1 MVELTLV
8 GSKRMLPFKSVEEVL
23 WDVFDV
29 AEHKRVSFRSRI
41 QQLQKLKL
49 PWGVNVGRGGR
60 ALYSI
65 QQVLEM
71 VLYFDLFEA
80 GVSPSALAA
89 QFEPDPW
96 FKNTGRFTY
105 AVEQMQWGLVLVYHQ
120 NGLQHF
126 RDDSRVTGVT
136 NLSDRNMVYE
146 LPSAPKIREE
156 WLRYSKPRP
165 LIQIYI
171 SRRMADLFSAAGITA
186 AEALASAE

>member
-1 MVELTLV
+1 MAELMLV
-8 GSKRMLPFKSVEEVL
+8 GPKRMLPFKSVEEVL
-23 WDVFDV
+23 WAVFDV

-41 QQLQKLKL
+41 QQLQKLRL

-71 VLYFDLFEA
+71 MLYFDLFEA

-89 QFEPDPW
+89 QFEQDPW
-96 FKNTGRFTY
+96 FKRTDRFTY
-105 AVEQMQWGLVLVYHQ
+105 AVEQMHCGLVLVYHQ

-126 RDDSRVTGVT
+126 RDDTRVGGGTDA
-136 NLSDRNMVYE
+136 SDRSMVYA
-146 LPSAPKIREE
+146 LPADPKIRKE
-156 WLRYSKPRP
+156 WLSYSKPRP

-171 SRRMADLFSAAGITA
+171 SRRMDDLFQAAGITA